1 MDPMYWIEEEEEEP
15 FVVPDDIVDLSF
27 TIRCQALQVDHAY
40 ALAQA
45 VAEALPWFESEPQA
59 GLHLIHGADS
69 GNGWYRPEEGDALI
83 YPSRRTPL
91 VLRLP
96 KERVEDARALT
107 GQTLD
112 LDGFSVEVGEAK
124 ERMLSNLTSLYA
136 RHVVTEHV
144 DAEERFLEE
153 AVARLK
159 EMGIKFKKVLG
170 GLPAIFR
177 TPEGPVA
184 TRSLLVAGLSI
195 EDAVRLQQEGIGPYR
210 KMGCGLFIPHK
221 QV

>member
-1 MDPMYWIEEEEEEP
+1 MYWIEEDEEEP
-15 FVVPDDIVDLSF
+15 FVVPDDIVDLAF
-27 TIRCQALQVDHAY
+27 AIRCKALHVDHAY

-107 GQTLD
+107 GKTLD
-112 LDGFSVEVGEAK
+112 LDGYSVEVGEAK

-170 GLPAIFR
+170 GRPAIFR
-177 TPEGPVA
+177 TPEGTVA

>member
-1 MDPMYWIEEEEEEP
+1 MYWIEEEEEEP

>member
-1 MDPMYWIEEEEEEP
+1 MYWVEEEEDEP

-27 TIRCQALQVDHAY
+27 AIRCKALPVDHAY
-40 ALAQA
+40 DLASA
-45 VAEALPWFESEPQA
+45 VAAALPWFESQPQA

-69 GNGWYRPEEGDALI
+69 GNGWYRPEQGDDLI
-83 YPSRRTPL
+83 YPSRRTRL

-96 KERVEDARALT
+96 KERVEDARRALT
-107 GQTLD
+107 GITLD
-112 LDGFSVEVGEAK
+112 LDGYAIAVGEAK
-124 ERMLSNLTSLYA
+124 VRSLSNLTSLYA

-159 EMGIKFKKVLG
+159 EMGIKFKKVLSG
-170 GLPAIFR
+170 RPAVFQ
-177 TPEGPVA
+177 TPAGPVA
-184 TRSLLVAGLSI
+184 TRSLLVAGLSN
-195 EDAVRLQQEGIGPYR
+195 EDAVRLQQEGVGPYR